1 MIRRRRPSREIL
13 QRRKRLTDNH
23 KNRQHWHKMWV
34 NAGYTP
40 WLNRIDPDRCKH
52 WVYIL
57 SSGPI
62 HLGNLAATPLY
73 STLLD
78 GVD

>member
-1 MIRRRRPSREIL
+1 
-13 QRRKRLTDNH
+13 
-23 KNRQHWHKMWV
+23 MWV